1 MNVLITENGKETVR
15 LSLPSGMIFNRLTA
29 SFISS
34 SLKSYGV
41 TVTKRQTAALLKELN
56 RFRRQHPGW
65 VLCEVERPN
74 GGCVKITL

>member
-1 MNVLITENGKETVR
+1 MNVLITENGEETVR

-41 TVTKRQTAALLKELN
+41 TLTKRQAAALLKELN
-56 RFRRQHPGW
+56 RFRRQHPEW

>member
-1 MNVLITENGKETVR
+1 MKIIMKENGKETVR

-41 TVTKRQTAALLKELN
+41 TVTKRQTAALIKALN

-65 VLCEVERPN
+65 TLCEVERPD
-74 GGCVKITL
+74 GKAVTVTL

>member
-1 MNVLITENGKETVR
+1 MNVRIMENGEETVR

-41 TVTKRQTAALLKELN
+41 TVTKRQAAALLKELN
-56 RFRRQHPGW
+56 RFRLQHPGW
-65 VLCEVERPN
+65 TLCEVERPD
-74 GGCVKITL
+74 GKAVTVTL